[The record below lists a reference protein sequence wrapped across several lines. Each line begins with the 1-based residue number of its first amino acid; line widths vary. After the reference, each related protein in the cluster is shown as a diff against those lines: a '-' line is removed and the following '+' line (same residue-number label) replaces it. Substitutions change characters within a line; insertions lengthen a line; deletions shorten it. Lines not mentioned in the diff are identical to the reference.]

1 MFNVKLPTVG
11 KQKIIKICLFS
22 SFILSVLV
30 VGCKNDSRP
39 SDVIPEEKM
48 KNILT
53 DLHLI
58 ESRSYRI
65 PKDDSAKRVT
75 KASYE
80 FVFKKYGIDTAALS
94 RSMKYYLNNP
104 EIMDVMYEQMID
116 SLSKRQSELSKTDR
130 PASIEKPFAGKTVN
144 KKTINRDS
152 LKRVRDS
159 VFRKLDL
166 KKHPVQ

>member
-1 MFNVKLPTVG
+1 
-11 KQKIIKICLFS
+11 
-22 SFILSVLV
+22 
-30 VGCKNDSRP
+30 
-39 SDVIPEEKM
+39 
-48 KNILT
+48 
-53 DLHLI
+53 
-58 ESRSYRI
+58 
-65 PKDDSAKRVT
+65 
-75 KASYE
+75 
-80 FVFKKYGIDTAALS
+80 
-94 RSMKYYLNNP
+94 
-104 EIMDVMYEQMID
+104 MDVMYEQMID

>member
-1 MFNVKLPTVG
+1 MFNVGFSIVA

-30 VGCKNDSRP
+30 AGCRNDGRP
-39 SDVIPEEKM
+39 ADVIPEEKM

-80 FVFKKYGIDTAALS
+80 FVFKKYNIDTATLS
-94 RSMKYYLNNP
+94 KSMTYYLSHP
-104 EIMDVMYEQMID
+104 EIMDAMYEQMID
-116 SLSKRQSELSKTDR
+116 SLSKRQSELSKTER
-130 PASIEKPFAGKTVN
+130 PSSIEAPFEETKAKKKPL
-144 KKTINRDS
+144 NRDS